1 MKTITSLLFASVLVI
16 SPISAVYAHQN
27 ADKHEMPMMK
37 DQMMKKMQS
46 HMEDM
51 RAMLAAVK
59 REIDPSKRE
68 AMLHEHAKKMEGM
81 MGMMKSGDSKGMNNM
96 KGMKH
101 KHDDMSAEDKMAM
114 MEKRMSMMMDMM
126 EQMMGHAAE
135 KSKPKHQH
143 KKN

>member
-16 SPISAVYAHQN
+16 TPISAVYAHQN

-68 AMLHEHAKKMEGM
+68 AMLNEHAKKMEGM
-81 MGMMKSGDSKGMNNM
+81 MGMMKSDDSKGMNNM

-114 MEKRMSMMMDMM
+114 MEKRMSIMEDMM

>member
-81 MGMMKSGDSKGMNNM
+81 MGMMKSDDSKGMNNM

-114 MEKRMSMMMDMM
+114 MEKRMSIMEDMM

>member
-1 MKTITSLLFASVLVI
+1 
-16 SPISAVYAHQN
+16 
-27 ADKHEMPMMK
+27 
-37 DQMMKKMQS
+37 
-46 HMEDM
+46 MEDM

-59 REIDPSKRE
+59 KETDPSKRE
-68 AMLHEHAKKMEGM
+68 VMLHDHAKKMEGM
-81 MGMMKSGDSKGMNNM
+81 MGMMKSDDSKGMNDM

-126 EQMMGHAAE
+126 EQMMGHTAE

>member
-1 MKTITSLLFASVLVI
+1 MKKITSLLFASVLVI

-59 REIDPSKRE
+59 KETDPSKRE
-68 AMLHEHAKKMEGM
+68 VMLHDHAKKMEGM
-81 MGMMKSGDSKGMNNM
+81 MGMMKMMAEM
-96 KGMKH
+96 KP
-101 KHDDMSAEDKMAM
+101 M
-114 MEKRMSMMMDMM
+114 MEACTEMMASMTENMDGGMMPSPNSD
-126 EQMMGHAAE
+126 G
-135 KSKPKHQH
+135 
-143 KKN
+143 